1 MKRGRKSKYFS
12 KETFENRWN
21 VALYIRLSVQDG
33 DKEESNSIVNQKEL
47 LNMFLE
53 KEKELT
59 FYNYYIDDGFTGT
72 TFERPAFKKM
82 MEDVELGLVNTI
94 IVKDISRL
102 GRNFIEMG
110 NLVQNIFLVKNIR
123 FISVCDNL
131 DSFANPKS
139 IENIFFPLKNLL
151 NEMYCKDISNKI
163 TKAFNIMKKEG
174 KFIGSYPPFGY
185 LKEKENKH
193 HLIIDNAS
201 ATVVKMIFDLCES
214 GIGNT
219 LIAKELNERCI
230 LTPSEYRCKILN
242 MKSTGRKVSK
252 QWTPSIV
259 GKILDNRVYSGD
271 LVQSKYK
278 NISYKVHKQIKNKEE
293 DWIVVEN
300 THEPII
306 DKERFFKI
314 QELRKN
320 RKYNWNKRVED
331 NSIFKDLVI
340 CSNCKEPMDL
350 IVTNKKE
357 ISEIKIKKYAFRC
370 NNCNIDNKNDFYIK
384 VDTLKTCIFRSIK
397 YHIDLL
403 RGVEEARKEIKPRTE
418 YTKSIKQKVENM
430 KYELEIVEKDKIE
443 NYEKWKNNEITEIEY
458 IENIKNIVGKECIL
472 KNAIKDEKS
481 KLLKAKKEAINLREN
496 VWIDTLLKYKKKK
509 KLTKEMLEDLIDKI
523 YINIISKNIIIVN
536 YKNIT
541 ILTFYIL
548 IFENFLLFSKIGF
561 SCLF

>member
-82 MEDVELGLVNTI
+82 MEDVELGLINTI

-110 NLVQNIFLVKNIR
+110 NLVQNIFLVKKIR

-430 KYELEIVEKDKIE
+430 KYELEIVEKNKIE
-443 NYEKWKNNEITEIEY
+443 NYEKWKKNEITEIEY

-496 VWIDTLLKYKKKK
+496 VWIDTLLKYKNQR

-523 YINIISKNIIIVN
+523 YINKEGRKIIIKFKYEDA
-536 YKNIT
+536 YKLAMDYLKTVKMGGNIDA
-541 ILTFYIL
+541 
-548 IFENFLLFSKIGF
+548 
-561 SCLF
+561 

>member
-163 TKAFNIMKKEG
+163 TKAFYIMKKEG

-214 GIGNT
+214 GIGNA

-496 VWIDTLLKYKKKK
+496 VWIDTLLKYKNQR

-523 YINIISKNIIIVN
+523 YINKEGRKIIIKFKYEDA
-536 YKNIT
+536 YKLAMDYLKTVKMGGNIDA
-541 ILTFYIL
+541 
-548 IFENFLLFSKIGF
+548 
-561 SCLF
+561 

>member
-384 VDTLKTCIFRSIK
+384 VDTLKTCIFRSIR

-430 KYELEIVEKDKIE
+430 KYELEIVEKNKIE
-443 NYEKWKNNEITEIEY
+443 NYEKWKKNEITELEY

-481 KLLKAKKEAINLREN
+481 KLLKAKKEAIYLREN
-496 VWIDTLLKYKKKK
+496 VWIDTLLKYKNQR

-523 YINIISKNIIIVN
+523 YINKDGRKIKIKFKYEDAYKLAMDYLKTVKMGGNIN
-536 YKNIT
+536 A
-541 ILTFYIL
+541 
-548 IFENFLLFSKIGF
+548 
-561 SCLF
+561 

>member
-53 KEKELT
+53 KEQELT

-151 NEMYCKDISNKI
+151 NEMYCRDISTKI

-340 CSNCKEPMDL
+340 CSNCKDPMDL

-496 VWIDTLLKYKKKK
+496 VWIDTLLKYKNQK

-523 YINIISKNIIIVN
+523 YINKEGRKIIIKFKYEDA
-536 YKNIT
+536 YKLAMDYLKTVKMGGNIDA
-541 ILTFYIL
+541 
-548 IFENFLLFSKIGF
+548 
-561 SCLF
+561 

>member
-82 MEDVELGLVNTI
+82 MEDVELGLINTI

-139 IENIFFPLKNLL
+139 IENIIFPLKNLL

-185 LKEKENKH
+185 LKEKDNKH

-430 KYELEIVEKDKIE
+430 KYELEIVEKNKIE
-443 NYEKWKNNEITEIEY
+443 NYEKWKKNEITEIEY

-496 VWIDTLLKYKKKK
+496 VWIDTLLKYKNQR

-523 YINIISKNIIIVN
+523 YINKEGRKIIIKFKYEDA
-536 YKNIT
+536 YKLAMDYLKTVKMGGNIDA
-541 ILTFYIL
+541 
-548 IFENFLLFSKIGF
+548 
-561 SCLF
+561 

>member
-139 IENIFFPLKNLL
+139 IENIIFPLKNLL

-185 LKEKENKH
+185 LKEKDNKH

-370 NNCNIDNKNDFYIK
+370 NNCNIDNKNDFYIE

-496 VWIDTLLKYKKKK
+496 VWIDTLLKYKNQKR
-509 KLTKEMLEDLIDKI
+509 LTKEMLEDLIDKI
-523 YINIISKNIIIVN
+523 YINKEGRKIIIKFKYEDA
-536 YKNIT
+536 YKLAMDYLKTVKMGGNIDA
-541 ILTFYIL
+541 
-548 IFENFLLFSKIGF
+548 
-561 SCLF
+561 

>member
-12 KETFENRWN
+12 EETFENRWN

-430 KYELEIVEKDKIE
+430 KYELEIVEKNKIE
-443 NYEKWKNNEITEIEY
+443 NYEKWKNSEITEIEY

-496 VWIDTLLKYKKKK
+496 VWIDTLLKYKNQKR
-509 KLTKEMLEDLIDKI
+509 LTKEMLEDLIDKI
-523 YINIISKNIIIVN
+523 YINKEGRKIIIKFKYEDA
-536 YKNIT
+536 YKLAMDYLKTVKMGGNI
-541 ILTFYIL
+541 
-548 IFENFLLFSKIGF
+548 NA
-561 SCLF
+561 

>member
-185 LKEKENKH
+185 LKENGNKH

-242 MKSTGRKVSK
+242 LKSTGKKVSN

-293 DWIVVEN
+293 DYIIVEN

-306 DKERFFKI
+306 DKERFLKI
-314 QELRKN
+314 QELRKD

-340 CSNCKEPMDL
+340 CSNCEKPMKL
-350 IVTNKKE
+350 IITNKKE
-357 ISEIKIKKYAFRC
+357 ISEIKIKKYAFKC
-370 NNCNIDNKNDFYIK
+370 NNCNIENKKDFYIK

-418 YTKSIKQKVENM
+418 YTKSTKQKVENM
-430 KYELEIVEKDKIE
+430 QCELEKVEKDKVE
-443 NYEKWKNNEITEIEY
+443 NYEKWKNTARQFMNDIRHGKKTYEEFDKWLD
-458 IENIKNIVGKECIL
+458 KNK
-472 KNAIKDEKS
+472 
-481 KLLKAKKEAINLREN
+481 
-496 VWIDTLLKYKKKK
+496 
-509 KLTKEMLEDLIDKI
+509 
-523 YINIISKNIIIVN
+523 
-536 YKNIT
+536 
-541 ILTFYIL
+541 
-548 IFENFLLFSKIGF
+548 
-561 SCLF
+561 

>member
-340 CSNCKEPMDL
+340 CSNCKDPMDL

-430 KYELEIVEKDKIE
+430 KYELEIVEKNKIE
-443 NYEKWKNNEITEIEY
+443 NYEKWKKNEITEIEY

-496 VWIDTLLKYKKKK
+496 VWIDTLLKYKNQR

-523 YINIISKNIIIVN
+523 YINKEGRKIIIKFKYEDA
-536 YKNIT
+536 YKLAMDYLKTVKMGGNIDA
-541 ILTFYIL
+541 
-548 IFENFLLFSKIGF
+548 
-561 SCLF
+561 

>member
-430 KYELEIVEKDKIE
+430 KYELEIVEKNKIE
-443 NYEKWKNNEITEIEY
+443 NYEKWKKNEITEIEY

-496 VWIDTLLKYKKKK
+496 VWIDTLLKYKNQKR
-509 KLTKEMLEDLIDKI
+509 LTKEMLEDLIDKI
-523 YINIISKNIIIVN
+523 YINKEERKIIIKFKYEDA
-536 YKNIT
+536 YKLAMDYLKTVKMGGNIDA
-541 ILTFYIL
+541 
-548 IFENFLLFSKIGF
+548 
-561 SCLF
+561 

>member
-139 IENIFFPLKNLL
+139 IENIIFPLKNLL

-214 GIGNT
+214 GIGNA

-278 NISYKVHKQIKNKEE
+278 NISYKVHKKIKNKEE

-523 YINIISKNIIIVN
+523 YINKEGRKIIIKFKYEDA
-536 YKNIT
+536 YKLAMDYLKTVKMGGNIDA
-541 ILTFYIL
+541 
-548 IFENFLLFSKIGF
+548 
-561 SCLF
+561 

>member
-430 KYELEIVEKDKIE
+430 KYELEIVEKNKIE
-443 NYEKWKNNEITEIEY
+443 NYEKWKKNEITEIEY
-458 IENIKNIVGKECIL
+458 IENIKKIVSKECIL

-496 VWIDTLLKYKKKK
+496 VWIDTLLKYKNQR

-523 YINIISKNIIIVN
+523 YINKDGRKIKIKFKYEDAYKLAMDYLKTVKMGGNIN
-536 YKNIT
+536 A
-541 ILTFYIL
+541 
-548 IFENFLLFSKIGF
+548 
-561 SCLF
+561 

>member
-110 NLVQNIFLVKNIR
+110 NLVQNIFLVKKIR

-219 LIAKELNERCI
+219 LISKELNERCI

-340 CSNCKEPMDL
+340 CSNCKDPMDL

-430 KYELEIVEKDKIE
+430 KYELEIVEKNKIE
-443 NYEKWKNNEITEIEY
+443 NYEKWKKNEITEIEY
-458 IENIKNIVGKECIL
+458 IEKIKNIVGKECIL

-496 VWIDTLLKYKKKK
+496 VWIDTLLKYKNQR

-523 YINIISKNIIIVN
+523 YINKEGRKIIIKFKYEDA
-536 YKNIT
+536 YKLAMDYLKTVKMGGNIDA
-541 ILTFYIL
+541 
-548 IFENFLLFSKIGF
+548 
-561 SCLF
+561 

>member
-340 CSNCKEPMDL
+340 CSNCKDPMDL

-384 VDTLKTCIFRSIK
+384 VDTLKTCIFRSIR

-430 KYELEIVEKDKIE
+430 KYELEIVEKNKIE
-443 NYEKWKNNEITEIEY
+443 NYEKWKKNEITELEY

-481 KLLKAKKEAINLREN
+481 KLLKAKKEAIYLREN
-496 VWIDTLLKYKKKK
+496 VWIDTLLKYKNQR

-523 YINIISKNIIIVN
+523 YINKDGRKIKIKFKYEDAYKLAMDYLKTVKMGGNIN
-536 YKNIT
+536 A
-541 ILTFYIL
+541 
-548 IFENFLLFSKIGF
+548 
-561 SCLF
+561 

>member
-139 IENIFFPLKNLL
+139 IENIIFPLKNLL

-185 LKEKENKH
+185 LKEKDNKH

-340 CSNCKEPMDL
+340 CSNCKELMDL

-430 KYELEIVEKDKIE
+430 KYELEIVEKNKIE
-443 NYEKWKNNEITEIEY
+443 NYEKWKNSEITEIEY

-496 VWIDTLLKYKKKK
+496 VWIDTLLKYKNQRKI
-509 KLTKEMLEDLIDKI
+509 TKEMLEDLIDKI
-523 YINIISKNIIIVN
+523 YINKEGRKIIIKFKYEDA
-536 YKNIT
+536 YKLAMDYLKTVKMGGNIDA
-541 ILTFYIL
+541 
-548 IFENFLLFSKIGF
+548 
-561 SCLF
+561 

>member
-1 MKRGRKSKYFS
+1 MKRGRKSKYFN
-12 KETFENRWN
+12 EGTFESKWN

-33 DKEESNSIVNQKEL
+33 DKAESNSIVNQKEL
-47 LNMFLE
+47 LDMFL
-53 KEKELT
+53 KNKKELT
-59 FYNYYIDDGFTGT
+59 FYNYYIDDGFSGT
-72 TFERPAFKKM
+72 NFERPAFKKM

-151 NEMYCKDISNKI
+151 NEMYCRDISTKI

-185 LKEKENKH
+185 LKENGNKH

-242 MKSTGRKVSK
+242 MKSTERKVSK

-306 DKERFFKI
+306 DKERFLKI
-314 QELRKN
+314 QELRKD
-320 RKYNWNKRVED
+320 RKYNWNKRVEN

-340 CSNCKEPMDL
+340 CSNCEKPMKL
-350 IVTNKKE
+350 IITNKKE
-357 ISEIKIKKYAFRC
+357 ISEIKIKKYAFKC
-370 NNCNIDNKNDFYIK
+370 NNCNIENKKDFYIK

-403 RGVEEARKEIKPRTE
+403 RGVEEARKDIKPRTE

-430 KYELEIVEKDKIE
+430 QCELEKVEKDKVE

-458 IENIKNIVGKECIL
+458 IENIKNIVSKECLL
-472 KNAIKDEKS
+472 KNTIKDEKS
-481 KLLKAKKEAINLREN
+481 KLLKAKKEAIYLREN
-496 VWIDTLLKYKKKK
+496 VWIDTLLKYKNQR

-523 YINIISKNIIIVN
+523 YINKDGRKIKIKFKYEDAYKLAMDYLKTVKMGGNIDA
-536 YKNIT
+536 
-541 ILTFYIL
+541 
-548 IFENFLLFSKIGF
+548 
-561 SCLF
+561 

>member
-82 MEDVELGLVNTI
+82 MEDVELGLINTI

-219 LIAKELNERCI
+219 LISKELNERCI

-443 NYEKWKNNEITEIEY
+443 NYEKWKKNEITEIEY
-458 IENIKNIVGKECIL
+458 IEKIKNIVGKECIL

-496 VWIDTLLKYKKKK
+496 VWIDTLLKYKNQR

-523 YINIISKNIIIVN
+523 YINKEGRKIIIKFKYEDA
-536 YKNIT
+536 YKLAMDYLKTVKMGGNIDA
-541 ILTFYIL
+541 
-548 IFENFLLFSKIGF
+548 
-561 SCLF
+561 

>member
-340 CSNCKEPMDL
+340 CSNCKELMDL

-430 KYELEIVEKDKIE
+430 KYELEIVEKNKIE

-496 VWIDTLLKYKKKK
+496 VWIDTLLKYKNQKR
-509 KLTKEMLEDLIDKI
+509 LTKEMLEDLIDKI
-523 YINIISKNIIIVN
+523 YINKEERKIIIKFKYEDA
-536 YKNIT
+536 YKLAMDYLKTVKMGGNIDA
-541 ILTFYIL
+541 
-548 IFENFLLFSKIGF
+548 
-561 SCLF
+561 

>member
-185 LKEKENKH
+185 LKEKDNKH

-370 NNCNIDNKNDFYIK
+370 NNCNIDNKNDFYIE

-430 KYELEIVEKDKIE
+430 KYELEIVEKNKIE
-443 NYEKWKNNEITEIEY
+443 NYEKWKKNEITELEY

-496 VWIDTLLKYKKKK
+496 VWIDTLLKYKNQR

-523 YINIISKNIIIVN
+523 YINKEGRKIIIKFKYEDA
-536 YKNIT
+536 YKLAMDYLKTVKMGGNIDA
-541 ILTFYIL
+541 
-548 IFENFLLFSKIGF
+548 
-561 SCLF
+561 

>member
-340 CSNCKEPMDL
+340 CSNCKDPMDL

-357 ISEIKIKKYAFRC
+357 ISEIKIKKYSFRC

-496 VWIDTLLKYKKKK
+496 VWIDTLLKYKNQR

-523 YINIISKNIIIVN
+523 YINKEGRKIIIKFKYEDA
-536 YKNIT
+536 YKLAMDYLKTVKMGGNIDA
-541 ILTFYIL
+541 
-548 IFENFLLFSKIGF
+548 
-561 SCLF
+561 

>member
-418 YTKSIKQKVENM
+418 YNKSIKQKVENM
-430 KYELEIVEKDKIE
+430 KYELEIVEKNKIE
-443 NYEKWKNNEITEIEY
+443 NYEKWKKNEITEIEY

-496 VWIDTLLKYKKKK
+496 VWIDTLLKYKNQR

-523 YINIISKNIIIVN
+523 YINKEGRKIIIKFKYEDA
-536 YKNIT
+536 YKLAMDYLKTVKMGGNIDA
-541 ILTFYIL
+541 
-548 IFENFLLFSKIGF
+548 
-561 SCLF
+561 

>member
-430 KYELEIVEKDKIE
+430 KYELEIVEKNKIE
-443 NYEKWKNNEITEIEY
+443 NYEKWKKNEITEIEY

-496 VWIDTLLKYKKKK
+496 VWIDTLLKYKNQRKI
-509 KLTKEMLEDLIDKI
+509 TKEMLEDLIDKI
-523 YINIISKNIIIVN
+523 YINKDGRKIKIKFKYEDAYKLAMDYLKTVKMGGNIDA
-536 YKNIT
+536 
-541 ILTFYIL
+541 
-548 IFENFLLFSKIGF
+548 
-561 SCLF
+561 

>member
-340 CSNCKEPMDL
+340 CSNCKELMDL

-430 KYELEIVEKDKIE
+430 KYELEIVEKNKIE
-443 NYEKWKNNEITEIEY
+443 NYEKWKKNEITEIEY

-496 VWIDTLLKYKKKK
+496 VWIDTLLKYKNQR

-523 YINIISKNIIIVN
+523 YINKEGRKIIIKFKYEDA
-536 YKNIT
+536 YKLAMDYLKTVKMGGNIDA
-541 ILTFYIL
+541 
-548 IFENFLLFSKIGF
+548 
-561 SCLF
+561 

>member
-151 NEMYCKDISNKI
+151 NEMYCRDISTKI

-185 LKEKENKH
+185 LKEKDNKH

-430 KYELEIVEKDKIE
+430 KYELEIVEKNKIE
-443 NYEKWKNNEITEIEY
+443 NYEKWKKNEITEIEY

-496 VWIDTLLKYKKKK
+496 VWIDTLLKYKNQR

-523 YINIISKNIIIVN
+523 YINKEGRKIIIKFKYEDA
-536 YKNIT
+536 YKLAMDYLKTVKMGGNIDA
-541 ILTFYIL
+541 
-548 IFENFLLFSKIGF
+548 
-561 SCLF
+561 

>member
-278 NISYKVHKQIKNKEE
+278 NISYKVQKKIKNKEE
-293 DWIVVEN
+293 EWIVVEN

-403 RGVEEARKEIKPRTE
+403 RDVEEARKEIKPRTE

-430 KYELEIVEKDKIE
+430 QCELEKVEKDKVE

-496 VWIDTLLKYKKKK
+496 VWIDTLLKYKNQR

-523 YINIISKNIIIVN
+523 YINKEGRKIIIKFKYEDA
-536 YKNIT
+536 YKLAMDYLKTVKMGGNI
-541 ILTFYIL
+541 
-548 IFENFLLFSKIGF
+548 NA
-561 SCLF
+561 

>member
-430 KYELEIVEKDKIE
+430 QCELEKVEKDKVE

-496 VWIDTLLKYKKKK
+496 VWIDTLLKYKNQKR
-509 KLTKEMLEDLIDKI
+509 LTKEMLEDLIDKI
-523 YINIISKNIIIVN
+523 YINKEGRKIIIKFKYEDA
-536 YKNIT
+536 YKLAMDYLKTVKMGGNIDA
-541 ILTFYIL
+541 
-548 IFENFLLFSKIGF
+548 
-561 SCLF
+561 

>member
-278 NISYKVHKQIKNKEE
+278 NISYKVHKKIKNKEE
-293 DWIVVEN
+293 EWIVVEN

-340 CSNCKEPMDL
+340 CSNCEKPMKL
-350 IVTNKKE
+350 IITNKKE

-496 VWIDTLLKYKKKK
+496 VWIDTLLKYKNQK

-523 YINIISKNIIIVN
+523 YINKEGRKIIIKFKYEDA
-536 YKNIT
+536 YKLAMDYLKTVKMGGNIDA
-541 ILTFYIL
+541 
-548 IFENFLLFSKIGF
+548 
-561 SCLF
+561 

>member
-430 KYELEIVEKDKIE
+430 KYELEIVEKNKIE
-443 NYEKWKNNEITEIEY
+443 NYEKWKKNEITEIEY

-496 VWIDTLLKYKKKK
+496 VWIDTLLKYKNQKR
-509 KLTKEMLEDLIDKI
+509 LTKEMLEDLIDKI
-523 YINIISKNIIIVN
+523 YINKEGRKIIIKFKYEDA
-536 YKNIT
+536 YKLAMDYLKTVKMGGNIDA
-541 ILTFYIL
+541 
-548 IFENFLLFSKIGF
+548 
-561 SCLF
+561 

>member
-139 IENIFFPLKNLL
+139 IENIIFPLKNLL

-185 LKEKENKH
+185 LKEKDNKH

-230 LTPSEYRCKILN
+230 LNPSEYRCKILN

-370 NNCNIDNKNDFYIK
+370 NNCNIDNKNDFYIE

-430 KYELEIVEKDKIE
+430 KYELEIVEKNKIE
-443 NYEKWKNNEITEIEY
+443 NYEKWKKNEITELEY

-496 VWIDTLLKYKKKK
+496 VWIDTLLKYKNQR

-523 YINIISKNIIIVN
+523 YINKEGRKIIIKFKYEDA
-536 YKNIT
+536 YKLAMDYLKTVKMGGNIDA
-541 ILTFYIL
+541 
-548 IFENFLLFSKIGF
+548 
-561 SCLF
+561 